1 MGYYSDSNGRTLK
14 SVLNEIVKAYGW
26 EDKIAETKMPDLWK
40 EVVGDKVAEV
50 SKVQKFDEGK
60 LFVIVKSSTWRF
72 ELLRRSDSIIE
83 KLNKKIGKDTV
94 CELIVNIQ

>member
-72 ELLRRSDSIIE
+72 ELLRRSNSIIE

>member
-1 MGYYSDSNGRTLK
+1 MGFYSDSSGQTLK
-14 SVLNEIVKAYGW
+14 SVLNEIIKAHGW
-26 EDKIAETKMPDLWK
+26 EDKIAETKMPDLWR

-50 SKVQKFDEGK
+50 SKVERFDNGK
-60 LFVIVKSSTWRF
+60 LFVVVKSSTWRF

-94 CELIVNIQ
+94 CELIVNIR